1 MNEIEYTMKQIQDW
15 IPTARA
21 TAAGEDLRALRKS
34 GGLTQLEAG
43 KVLGVEQWE
52 ISKFE
57 RGLTPI
63 PEGLRSDLAAYL
75 TSGEVK
81 TGKTHISARIPADL
95 RHHIEQFSKSEGV
108 SFTAA
113 LKKII
118 KEHAGQEDATGKSA
132 LSLEYS
138 PELIALLQD
147 CAKSRGLN
155 VSDYVASILSQS
167 LERES
172 HFWGTGALSGPK
184 EGQAP
189 GLDARVGIL
198 ERKVFNAAG
207 AFIEY
212 SETTDKIKSNNN
224 ILFREIELIKKT
236 QSREVD
242 ALVERLEALEEAAE
256 VADFS
261 APPPSPRPVYTLPAI
276 EPKERSPLAI
286 TETEESGE
294 AVAVF
299 EPAPPWRPSPWGWVK
314 AAGARLLFRDLRPF
328 RALDVAVFIR
338 LAKLST
344 IRLLVADLVSKGRED
359 LAEGY
364 GPAAISKHLAML
376 RDWMPTEPT
385 ITKESAAARYAAR
398 ALGYIEEIDKAE
410 KMTPEG
416 LEELKADARSRDF
429 SRGQRALDH
438 YRGTVEY
445 QIQRLKVIHSAGW
458 KCSDCGVEL
467 TNTPNKPE
475 SAQWDH
481 AHYHNPTEERQGVDA
496 FAVCSACHAKR
507 ERARGRI

>member
-1 MNEIEYTMKQIQDW
+1 MDEIEYTMKQIQDW

-21 TAAGEDLRALRKS
+21 TAAGDELRALRKS

-75 TSGEVK
+75 TGGEVK

-118 KEHAGQEDATGKSA
+118 KEHAEQGDATDTPS
-132 LSLEYS
+132 
-138 PELIALLQD
+138 ELGLRVIAM
-147 CAKSRGLN
+147 
-155 VSDYVASILSQS
+155 
-167 LERES
+167 
-172 HFWGTGALSGPK
+172 
-184 EGQAP
+184 EGS
-189 GLDARVGIL
+189 LDAIVGTL
-198 ERKVFNAAG
+198 VDANKA
-207 AFIEY
+207 
-212 SETTDKIKSNNN
+212 TTKLTSLVSGLVDK
-224 ILFREIELIKKT
+224 
-236 QSREVD
+236 SREVD
-242 ALVERLEALEEAAE
+242 ALMERLEALEEAAE

-294 AVAVF
+294 AVAAF

-314 AAGARLLFRDLRPF
+314 AAGARFLFRELRPF
-328 RALDVAVFIR
+328 RALDVAVFLR
-338 LAKLST
+338 LARLST
-344 IRLLVADLVSKGRED
+344 LRPFLTDLVSKGWED
-359 LAEGY
+359 LTEGC
-364 GPAAISKHLAML
+364 GPAVISKHLAML
-376 RDWMPTEPT
+376 RDWVPTEPT
-385 ITKESAAARYAAR
+385 TTKESAAARYAAR
-398 ALGYIEEIDKAE
+398 ALGYVEEIDKAE

-416 LEELKADARSRDF
+416 LEELKADARSRNF
-429 SRGQRALDH
+429 SRSQRALDH

-458 KCSDCGVEL
+458 RCSDCGAEL

-496 FAVCSACHAKR
+496 FAVCSACHTKR